1 MIDAVD
7 HRGREQFIKGQ
18 REILKQIIDPLVDRS
33 SILESIVNLAEYH
46 VEDMIAS
53 ILLLDESGQQL
64 YHGAS
69 SKLPEGYVAAIDGG
83 HIGPKAGSCGTA
95 AFLKR
100 RIVVEDI
107 ANDPLW
113 ADYRDLA
120 LSYGLQ
126 ACWSEPVLNADGDVI
141 GTLAYYYRTP
151 RHPGQWELT
160 TIEDIARLAGI
171 AITHKDSIDAMR
183 RLQMRFEEA
192 QEIARIGSWE
202 LDLANNK
209 LWWSKEVYRIF
220 SIDSKEMSATY
231 EGFLDRVHPEDREKV
246 NEAYSRS
253 VEERSPYD
261 ITHRLLMMD
270 GTVCY
275 VHERGRTYYDDEERP
290 IRSIGTVQDISEQRS
305 AEERLSWM
313 SYYDD
318 LTELPNRRMFLD
330 RLQMAIELSRR
341 NGNSLVVLYF
351 DLNRFKIIND
361 SLGHG
366 VGDLVL
372 RTVADRIDQML
383 RASDTV
389 ARFGGDEFAILLPE
403 SGVSNAIRVAEKV
416 AREVERPISLDEQDL
431 VLSISAGAV
440 VFPDDGDDALTLLK
454 HADIAMYR
462 AKTSG
467 QDLCLFSGEMSTSL
481 KDRML
486 LEHELA
492 LAIGRAQFSLHY
504 QCKYKLKGLAPMAD
518 VPDGVA
524 FDAALKTAHR
534 DGCEVLIRW
543 LHPERGWISPA
554 AFIPIAEE
562 IGLIQKITQWVVETA
577 ARQALSWD
585 QAGILPER
593 ISLNVSAIQLIHQ
606 GLAEDILSWIR
617 GVGAKPSWFEVEITE
632 TAAMHNSETATEI
645 MNELADAG
653 MTIAIDDFGT
663 GYSSLA
669 YLKRI
674 PATVIKIDQSFISDL
689 PESAE
694 DMAIVRSTIAMAHAL
709 GKCVVAEG
717 VETFGQLRFLVQE
730 GCDLGQGF
738 LLCRPMDGEAFTS
751 VLRSL
756 EKSAE

>member
-1 MIDAVD
+1 MIDLVD
-7 HRGREQFIKGQ
+7 HHRREQFIEGQ
-18 REILKQIIDPLVDRS
+18 REILKRIVDPNVDRHT
-33 SILESIVNLAEYH
+33 ILESIVALAESH
-46 VEDMIAS
+46 VEDMTAS
-53 ILLLDESGQQL
+53 ILLLDESGTRL

-69 SKLPEGYVAAIDGG
+69 SRLPQRYVTAINGAR
-83 HIGPKAGSCGTA
+83 IGPKTGSCGTA

-100 RIVVEDI
+100 RVIVEDI

-120 LSYGLQ
+120 LSHGLK
-126 ACWSEPVLNADGDVI
+126 ACWSEPILNASKAVI
-141 GTLAYYYRTP
+141 GTLAYYYATP
-151 RHPGQWELT
+151 KQPGKWELM
-160 TIEDIARLAGI
+160 TIVDIAQLAGI
-171 AITHKDSIDAMR
+171 AIAHKDSIDAMR
-183 RLQMRFEEA
+183 RLQGRFEES

-202 LDLANNK
+202 LDLTKNL

-220 SIDSKEMSATY
+220 AVESEDMKPTY
-231 EGFLDRVHPEDREKV
+231 EGFLERVHPEDREMV
-246 NEAYSRS
+246 NEAYSRA
-253 VEERSPYD
+253 VDERSLYD
-261 ITHRLLMMD
+261 VTHRLLMKD
-270 GTVCY
+270 GTVCF
-275 VHERGRTYYDDEERP
+275 VRERGRTYYDDEDRP
-290 IRSIGTVQDISEQRS
+290 LRSIGTVQDISEQRS

-341 NGNSLVVLYF
+341 TGHSLAVLYF

-372 RTVADRIDQML
+372 RAVADRVDQVL
-383 RASDTV
+383 RAADTV

-403 SGVSNAIRVAEKV
+403 SGASNALRVAEKI
-416 AREVERPISLDEQDL
+416 AREVERPVSLDEQDL

-440 VFPDDGDDALTLLK
+440 IFPDDGDDAQTLLK

-467 QDLCLFSGEMSTSL
+467 QHLCLFSGEMSTRL

-486 LEHELA
+486 LEHELS
-492 LAIGRAQFSLHY
+492 LAQDRAQFSLHF
-504 QCKYKLKGLAPMAD
+504 QCKYYLEDLIAAYESAD
-518 VPDGVA
+518 HASGGAVR
-524 FDAALKTAHR
+524 ALHM
-534 DGCEVLIRW
+534 DGCEALIRW
-543 LHPERGWISPA
+543 YHPDRGWISPSI
-554 AFIPIAEE
+554 FIPLAEE
-562 IGLIQKITQWVVETA
+562 IGLIQRITQWVVEAA
-577 ARQALSWD
+577 ARQALKWE
-585 QAGILPER
+585 AEGIRPER

-606 GLAEDILSWIR
+606 GLAEDILSWVR
-617 GVGAKPSWFEVEITE
+617 GVGADPTWFEVEITE

-645 MNELADAG
+645 MNELAAAG
-653 MTIAIDDFGT
+653 MSIAIDDFGT

-674 PATVIKIDQSFISDL
+674 PATVIKIDQSFIRDL

-709 GKCVVAEG
+709 DKCVVAEG
-717 VETFGQLRFLVQE
+717 VETLEQLRFLEKE
-730 GCDLGQGF
+730 GCDVAQGY
-738 LLCRPMDGEAFTS
+738 LLNRPMDEAEFTGL
-751 VLRSL
+751 LRL
-756 EKSAE
+756 LHKTAD